1 MPTTMSA
8 AANAGNTA
16 ESPNSQAGVRHRES
30 AQFSPGLDG
39 KTSWFEGQGLWQHI
53 PEGDWHDWTWQLKHR
68 ITTTEQLE
76 RLMALTPAEQAGCA
90 HANHKLALAITPYFF
105 NLIDR
110 FDPDCPI
117 RKQVVPRA
125 DEMVVSAGEM
135 LDSLGEDE
143 HSPVSGLVHR
153 YPDRVLFLV
162 TDRCA
167 SYCRYCTRSR
177 LVSNAQDYTFHPE
190 FEQGLRYIEA
200 HPEIR
205 DVLLSGGD
213 PLLLSD
219 RKLEHLISRLR
230 AIKHVE
236 FIRIGSRIPVF
247 LPQRITPEL
256 CEIFKKHGPI
266 WMSIHVNHPREATAE
281 LRAACER
288 LSFAGVPLGNQS
300 VLLKGVNDDVD
311 VMKALVHRL
320 LQMRVRPYY
329 LYQMDLITGGAHFK
343 ADVRKGIEII
353 RGLRG
358 HTTGY
363 AIPQFVID
371 APGGGGKVPINPDYV
386 ESLTDEEVVMRN
398 FEGHLFR
405 YPLGTANGVV
415 PEVDSLVGS
424 EAETVFLDR

>member
-1 MPTTMSA
+1 
-8 AANAGNTA
+8 
-16 ESPNSQAGVRHRES
+16 
-30 AQFSPGLDG
+30 
-39 KTSWFEGQGLWQHI
+39 
-53 PEGDWHDWTWQLKHR
+53 
-68 ITTTEQLE
+68 LE
-76 RLMALTPAEQAGCA
+76 RYMTLTPDEQAGCA
-90 HANHKLALAITPYFF
+90 HANQKLALAITPFFF

-110 FDPDCPI
+110 NDPECPI
-117 RKQVVPRA
+117 RKQVIPRGS
-125 DEMVVSAGEM
+125 EMVISEGEM

-167 SYCRYCTRSR
+167 AYCRYCTRSR
-177 LVSNAQDYTFHPE
+177 LVSNAQDYNFHPE
-190 FEQGLRYIEA
+190 YEQGLRYIEA

-219 RKLEHLISRLR
+219 RKLEHLLARLR

-256 CEIFKKHGPI
+256 CEIFKKYGPI
-266 WMSIHVNHPREATAE
+266 WMSIHVNHPKEATGE
-281 LRAACER
+281 LRDACER
-288 LSFAGVPLGNQS
+288 LAFAGVPLGNQS
-300 VLLKGVNDDVD
+300 VLLRGVNDDVE

-320 LQMRVRPYY
+320 LRMRVRPYY

-343 ADVRKGIEII
+343 VDVRKGLEII
-353 RGLRG
+353 KGLRG

-363 AIPQFVID
+363 AVPQYVID

-386 ESLTDEEVVMRN
+386 EEITEDEIVFRN
-398 FEGHLFR
+398 YEGQVFR
-405 YPLGTANGVV
+405 YPLKAAARKSREIMAS
-415 PEVDSLVGS
+415 EVAPILS
-424 EAETVFLDR
+424 

>member
-1 MPTTMSA
+1 MSYTEDRA
-8 AANAGNTA
+8 VWA
-16 ESPNSQAGVRHRES
+16 
-30 AQFSPGLDG
+30 
-39 KTSWFEGQGLWQHI
+39 EGQGLWQHL
-53 PEGDWHDWTWQLKHR
+53 PADTWRDWTWQLKNR
-68 ITTTEQLE
+68 ITTKGQLEQLME
-76 RLMALTPAEQAGCA
+76 LTPDERAGCE
-90 HANHKLALAITPYFF
+90 HANRKLALAITPYFF

-110 FDPDCPI
+110 RDPECPI
-117 RKQVVPRA
+117 RKQVIPRA
-125 DEMVVSAGEM
+125 AEQVVSEGEM

-167 SYCRYCTRSR
+167 AYCRYCTRSR
-177 LVSNAQDYTFHPE
+177 LVSNAQDYNFHPE
-190 FEQGLRYIEA
+190 YEEGLRYIAA

-219 RKLEHLISRLR
+219 AKLEHLISRLR
-230 AIKHVE
+230 AIPHVE

-256 CEIFKKHGPI
+256 CAILRRHGPV
-266 WMSIHVNHPREATAE
+266 WMSIHVNHPRECTAD

-288 LSFAGVPLGNQS
+288 LAFAGVPLGNQS
-300 VLLKGVNDDVD
+300 VLLRGINDNVD

-320 LQMRVRPYY
+320 LRMRVRPYY

-343 ADVRKGIEII
+343 ASVRKGIEII
-353 RGLRG
+353 QALRG

-363 AIPQFVID
+363 AVPQFVID
-371 APGGGGKVPINPDYV
+371 APGGGGKVPLNPDYV
-386 ESLTDEEVVMRN
+386 ESVDDEAIVLRN
-398 FEGHLFR
+398 YEGRLYR
-405 YPLGTANGVV
+405 YPLASSV
-415 PEVDSLVGS
+415 PAAATGWEPAFVD
-424 EAETVFLDR
+424 R